1 MVEHVCVLRWV
12 DNSFEARMKVCGVQT
27 FANGL

>member
-1 MVEHVCVLRWV
+1 MVEHVCVFRWV
-12 DNSFEARMKVCGVQT
+12 DKSFEVGMKVGGVQT